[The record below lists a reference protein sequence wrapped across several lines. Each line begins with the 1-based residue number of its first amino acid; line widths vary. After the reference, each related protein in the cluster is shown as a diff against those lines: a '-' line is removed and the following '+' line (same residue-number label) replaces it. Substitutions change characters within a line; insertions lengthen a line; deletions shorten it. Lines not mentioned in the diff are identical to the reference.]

1 MNLLPLLSMVMAI
14 IVMLV
19 IALGVLESQV
29 GQHSILPGSNA
40 EFHKSQAMTAE
51 DGSGALSRDG
61 GRSRAQFNAMTLSP
75 LEINVLLG
83 IKKSKFA
90 YITLIHGIDN
100 TFTYRGF
107 LYNALIMKKALSRL
121 GSTADF
127 IVMLGFTTLGD
138 TLDYRLFSDDIGL
151 LKEAGMRIFY
161 LPRLR
166 PVHRKVSFTEMALLK
181 ITPWNLT
188 EYDKIQYFD
197 GDILPTKNMDCFF
210 KYQIDTFN
218 TGNASPLNSG
228 WFLAIPNPRVFLA
241 MREKSLSRLAAPW
254 DQKSGWGTA
263 IPSGVTFRG
272 GKPVKLWNFNG
283 ASLDQ
288 GLLFDTYALHGT
300 VMLLDTSEGL
310 RYTEGKIKK
319 EQLKAI
325 YTVSG
330 GKAPSKCF
338 AHFTGRSKPWLQNLD
353 KTKVKI
359 IASNICTALQF
370 IDSVRDVWIFYISP
384 FISFMSVIVS
394 YRTSFVISC
403 ND

>member
-1 MNLLPLLSMVMAI
+1 MNILPLLSMIMAI
-14 IVMLV
+14 IVLLV

-29 GQHSILPGSNA
+29 GQHPILPGNIA
-40 EFHKSQAMTAE
+40 KLHKSLSVVSENESGAISL
-51 DGSGALSRDG
+51 DGSGSR
-61 GRSRAQFNAMTLSP
+61 QQLKAMTFSP

-107 LYNALIMKKALSRL
+107 LYNALIMKKALNRL

-138 TLDYRLFSDDIGL
+138 TLDYRLFASDIAL
-151 LKEAGMRIFY
+151 LEEAGMRIFY

-188 EYDKIQYFD
+188 DYDKIQYFD
-197 GDILPTKNMDCFF
+197 GDILPTKNMDSFF
-210 KYQIDTFN
+210 KYKVDTFN

-228 WFLAIPNPRVFLA
+228 WFLAIPNPTIFLA

-254 DQKSGWGTA
+254 NQKSGWGTI
-263 IPSGVTFRG
+263 IPQGVTFRGG

-310 RYTEGKIKK
+310 RYTEGKIKR
-319 EQLKAI
+319 EGLKGILA
-325 YTVSG
+325 VSG
-330 GKAPSKCF
+330 GRAPSKCF

-353 KTKVKI
+353 KTKV
-359 IASNICTALQF
+359 
-370 IDSVRDVWIFYISP
+370 
-384 FISFMSVIVS
+384 
-394 YRTSFVISC
+394 
-403 ND
+403 